1 GVGGVRYLGP
11 SWGDA
16 ANTFKVPESVLV
28 DATASYDLKY
38 LDPKL
43 QGFSMQVNATN
54 LLDERYVSGC
64 NGYTS
69 CYYGLPRT
77 VYATLRYR
85 W

>member
-1 GVGGVRYLGP
+1 MN
-11 SWGDA
+11 
-16 ANTFKVPESVLV
+16 AN
-28 DATASYDLKY
+28 
-38 LDPKL
+38 
-43 QGFSMQVNATN
+43 N
-54 LLDERYVSGC
+54 LLDETYVSGC

>member
-1 GVGGVRYLGP
+1 M
-11 SWGDA
+11 
-16 ANTFKVPESVLV
+16 LV
-28 DATASYDLKY
+28 DATLNYDLKY
-38 LDPKL
+38 LDATL
-43 QGFSMQVNATN
+43 QGFSMQLNANN

-69 CYYGLPRT
+69 CYYGLPQT